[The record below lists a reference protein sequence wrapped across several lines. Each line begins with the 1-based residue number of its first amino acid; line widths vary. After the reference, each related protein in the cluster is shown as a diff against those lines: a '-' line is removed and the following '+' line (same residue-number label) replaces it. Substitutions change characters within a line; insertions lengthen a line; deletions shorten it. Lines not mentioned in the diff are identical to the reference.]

1 MRGQST
7 RAQSIYIFLQTNKFK
22 KGKQYNKG
30 IVIGLNTPC
39 SDTAQIIK
47 LSTTAIDMIY
57 RSGYLY
63 QKAGI
68 MLLDLIPE
76 NVNQYDFFENTNY
89 TSSDKRMK
97 VMDSLNKKFGT
108 GTIANGSLRLKNNEK
123 WISKRYYLS
132 PRYTTQW
139 DELPHVI

>member
-1 MRGQST
+1 M
-7 RAQSIYIFLQTNKFK
+7 
-22 KGKQYNKG
+22 
-30 IVIGLNTPC
+30 IGLNTPC
-39 SDTAQIIK
+39 SDTGQIIR
-47 LSTTAIDMIY
+47 LSTTAVDMIY

-89 TSSDKRMK
+89 TLSDKRMK
-97 VMDSLNKKFGT
+97 VMDSLNKKFGA
-108 GTIANGSLRLKNNEK
+108 GTIANGSLRLKSNEK
-123 WISKRYYLS
+123 WISKMYYLS

-139 DELPHVI
+139 DELPHVM

>member
-22 KGKQYNKG
+22 RGKQHNKG

-47 LSTTAIDMIY
+47 LSTTAVDMIY

-68 MLLDLIPE
+68 MLLDLLLILADILE
-76 NVNQYDFFENTNY
+76 L
-89 TSSDKRMK
+89 K
-97 VMDSLNKKFGT
+97 L
-108 GTIANGSLRLKNNEK
+108 LRLLQHKK
-123 WISKRYYLS
+123 KGIFFYLMVLTLFYRLIKVLKTMSKR
-132 PRYTTQW
+132 
-139 DELPHVI
+139 